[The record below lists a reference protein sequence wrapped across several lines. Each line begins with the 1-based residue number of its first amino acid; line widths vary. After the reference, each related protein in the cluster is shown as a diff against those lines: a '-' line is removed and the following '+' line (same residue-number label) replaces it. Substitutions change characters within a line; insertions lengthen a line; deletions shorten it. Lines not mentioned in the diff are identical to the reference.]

1 MLSQDERMKI
11 REKNYATDILRKVS
25 IENRE

>member
-11 REKNYATDILRKVS
+11 REKSYATDILRKVS
-25 IENRE
+25 IENRD